1 MEDATKKEHEAQELE
16 KLVFQSENDISQNW
30 WIILDIRQSKLRPSL
45 DLNLLFLILIS
56 TYIDIKLIFS
66 QQLLVLGQRKDET
79 FAKRLEEEKRVT
91 EMERWISEYRR
102 EIGNTWLKKYTLMF
116 NILFSS
122 QTTALVPP
130 GTCALRKSA
139 WTWRLMIGWTRRR
152 GWRER
157 PGSVTRR
164 LRGRRWRPGPG
175 LAGEWRHQVDN
186 TNVYLNT
193 EFPILKLNRIKST
206 VLK

>member
-1 MEDATKKEHEAQELE
+1 MEDATKKEHEAQQLE
-16 KLVFQSENDISQNW
+16 KLAFQSENNISQNW

-102 EIGNTWLKKYTLMF
+102 EIGNTWLKK
-116 NILFSS
+116 
-122 QTTALVPP
+122 
-130 GTCALRKSA
+130 
-139 WTWRLMIGWTRRR
+139 
-152 GWRER
+152 
-157 PGSVTRR
+157 
-164 LRGRRWRPGPG
+164 
-175 LAGEWRHQVDN
+175 
-186 TNVYLNT
+186 
-193 EFPILKLNRIKST
+193 
-206 VLK
+206 

>member
-1 MEDATKKEHEAQELE
+1 MEDATKKEHEAQQLE
-16 KLVFQSENDISQNW
+16 KLAFQSENNISHNW

-66 QQLLVLGQRKDET
+66 QHLLVLGQRKDET

-122 QTTALVPP
+122 QTTAWEPP

-139 WTWRLMIGWTRRR
+139 WTWRLMIGWTRRSD
-152 GWRER
+152 WRER

-164 LRGRRWRPGPG
+164 LRGWRWRPGPG

-186 TNVYLNT
+186 TNV
-193 EFPILKLNRIKST
+193 
-206 VLK
+206 